1 MTAAY
6 ELPTWSLLPARPD
19 AAFDRL
25 AQTVAEELDAPRA
38 LVVLVS
44 KAGQVFPGAFGLP
57 EPWASRRS
65 MPMSH
70 SISKWV
76 ATSGSP
82 LALRDAREDP
92 EFASGPSVQDLH
104 AVAYAGTPLWGVHG
118 QPIGVLCAIDT
129 RPRDWTGDELAT
141 LHRMAD
147 ESSRQLRFRAIEL
160 AEQEAHAVAV
170 RDDSAAQSAAEAARA
185 AFVLAE
191 ADADRARVVARLS
204 TALLSAETLPDLL
217 HTVDRLVRSPLGATT
232 VLLGV
237 AEVGC
242 PELQVWSATAGSRS
256 GPVARL
262 GVDDAHPLAAAM
274 RERQLVAI
282 ATPGEVRALP
292 GLRELPGAGPVL
304 AVHLP
309 LGQHHSDAALLVSWR
324 QPRQLDAPVRAVVTD
339 LARPV
344 GHALDRVLLREQR
357 LRLAELPLGPSG
369 PDRR

>member
-1 MTAAY
+1 MSAAY
-6 ELPTWSLLPARPD
+6 QLPTWAVLPARAD
-19 AAFDRL
+19 ATFDRL
-25 AQTVAEELDAPRA
+25 ARSAAEALRAPRA

-65 MPMSH
+65 MPLSH
-70 SISKWV
+70 SMSKWV

-82 LALRDAREDP
+82 LALRDAREHA
-92 EFASGPSVQDLH
+92 EFATGPSVQELD
-104 AVAYAGTPLWGVHG
+104 AVAYAGMPLWGVHG
-118 QPIGVLCAIDT
+118 QPIGVLCVIDT
-129 RPRDWTGDELAT
+129 SPRDWTEPELAA

-147 ESSRQLRFRAIEL
+147 DSSRQLRFRVIEL

-204 TALLSAETLPDLL
+204 TALLPAETLPELL

-237 AEVGC
+237 AEVGA
-242 PELQVWSATAGSRS
+242 PELQVWSTASRAPRNT
-256 GPVARL
+256 GPVACLR
-262 GVDDAHPLAAAM
+262 VDDAHPLAAAM
-274 RERQLVAI
+274 RERHLVAV
-282 ATPGEVRALP
+282 ATPEEAGDFP
-292 GLRELPGAGPVL
+292 GLLELPGAGPVL

-309 LGQHHSDAALLVSWR
+309 LGQHHSDAALLVGWR

-344 GHALDRVLLREQR
+344 GHALDRVLLRDQR
-357 LRLAELPLGPSG
+357 LRLAELPPGPAQA
-369 PDRR
+369 

>member
-1 MTAAY
+1 MTVAY
-6 ELPTWSLLPARPD
+6 ALPTWAVLPALAD
-19 AAFDRL
+19 AALDRV
-25 AQTVAEELDAPRA
+25 ARSVAEELAAPRA

-65 MPMSH
+65 MPLSH
-70 SISKWV
+70 SMSRWV
-76 ATSGSP
+76 ATSGSH
-82 LALRDAREDP
+82 LALRDAREHP
-92 EFASGPSVQDLH
+92 EFATGPSVRELS
-104 AVAYAGTPLWGVHG
+104 AVAYAGMPLWDVHD
-118 QPIGVLCAIDT
+118 QPIGVLCVIDT
-129 RPRDWTGDELAT
+129 RPRDWTEQELDT
-141 LHRMAD
+141 LRRMAD
-147 ESSRQLRFRAIEL
+147 ETSRQLRFRAIEL
-160 AEQEAHAVAV
+160 AEQEARAVAL

-237 AEVGC
+237 AEVGG
-242 PELQVWSATAGSRS
+242 PELRVWSATAGVPS
-256 GPVARL
+256 GPDPVACLR
-262 GVDDAHPLAAAM
+262 VDDAHPLAAAM
-274 RERQLVAI
+274 RERHLVAV
-282 ATPGEVRALP
+282 ASPEESSAFP
-292 GLRELPGAGPVL
+292 GLTELPGAGPVL
-304 AVHLP
+304 AIHLA
-309 LGQHHSDAALLVSWR
+309 LGQHHSDAALLVGWT

-357 LRLAELPLGPSG
+357 LRLTELPPGPAQA
-369 PDRR
+369 

>member
-1 MTAAY
+1 M
-6 ELPTWSLLPARPD
+6 PARAD

-25 AQTVAEELDAPRA
+25 ARSAAEALRTPRA

-44 KAGQVFPGAFGLP
+44 KGGQVFPGAHGLP

-65 MPMSH
+65 MPLSH
-70 SISKWV
+70 SISKSV

-82 LALRDAREDP
+82 LALRDAREHT
-92 EFASGPSVQDLH
+92 EFATGPSVQELH
-104 AVAYAGTPLWGVHG
+104 AVAYAGVPLWGVHG
-118 QPIGVLCAIDT
+118 EPIGVLSVIDT
-129 RPRDWTGDELAT
+129 APRDWTDAELST

-147 ESSRQLRFRAIEL
+147 ETSRQLRFRVIEL

-204 TALLSAETLPDLL
+204 TALLTAETLPDLL

-237 AEVGC
+237 AEAGC
-242 PELQVWSATAGSRS
+242 PELRVWSAVRAAAGPD
-256 GPVARL
+256 PVAGLR
-262 GVDDAHPLAAAM
+262 VTDAHPLAVAM
-274 RERQLVAI
+274 RERDLVAV
-282 ATPGEVRALP
+282 ATPEEADAFPGLVALP
-292 GLRELPGAGPVL
+292 GPGPVL

-309 LGQHHSDAALLVSWR
+309 LGQHHSDAALLVGWR
-324 QPRQLDAPVRAVVTD
+324 QPRGLDAPVRAVVTD

-344 GHALDRVLLREQR
+344 GHALDRVLLRDQR
-357 LRLAELPLGPSG
+357 LRLADLPPGPARS
-369 PDRR
+369 